1 MHYIIYKT
9 TNNCNGKYYIGQHIT
24 DNLDD
29 GYIGSGVALSNAI
42 KKYGRDNF
50 TRVILCYGDSQEDLN
65 ELEELAVD
73 MSVVNDP
80 MSYNLMTGGGSCGK
94 RGKETRKKMS
104 EANKNRSPE
113 SRQKMSEANKNRSP
127 EIYKKISESNK
138 GKVMS
143 PGARQKISEAKKG
156 KPSPFKGKKMS
167 PESRQKISDAA
178 KNRSPETRQKMSESH
193 KGKTLSPKTKQKVC
207 EAMKKYWQEKRTLNS
222 SL

>member
-29 GYIGSGVALSNAI
+29 GYIGSGVAMLKAI
-42 KKYGRDNF
+42 KKYGKDNF

-104 EANKNRSPE
+104 EVKKGEKNPNKGRTHTPE
-113 SRQKMSEANKNRSP
+113 ARQKMSEANKGNTRML
-127 EIYKKISESNK
+127 
-138 GKVMS
+138 GKTFS
-143 PGARQKISEAKKG
+143 Q
-156 KPSPFKGKKMS
+156 
-167 PESRQKISDAA
+167 
-178 KNRSPETRQKMSESH
+178 ETRQKMSEAKKNMSLETRKKISEAN
-193 KGKTLSPKTKQKVC
+193 KGKTLSQETRQKLSD
-207 EAMKKYWQEKRTLNS
+207 ATKKYWQQKKTEKEKNIWAE
-222 SL
+222 